1 MPENKLFPPEG
12 LRPPV
17 RHTLDCLREALESGA
32 VLEAPVQRCDAGHT
46 LHIDLDG
53 IPGRISRPEAIAPWI
68 NGAGRDIAVLSRV
81 GKPACFQVLS
91 LQADEKGAPAAVL
104 SRRAAQEAAM
114 DFFLQNLEPGM
125 VLTCR
130 VTRLEPYGAFLD
142 IGCGIIAIL
151 PIELISV
158 SRISHPGARLQEGQ
172 KILAAVRSFDRENRR
187 ITMTTRE
194 LLGTWMENAS
204 RFAPGETVRGIVR
217 SVKEYGSFIEL
228 APNLSGLAD
237 SREDL
242 SPGDGVS
249 VFIKSIRPERM
260 KIKLQVIEKLPPQM
274 QPESLRY
281 QITDGKLD
289 RWTYSPP
296 GYEKE
301 PVETVFTAP
310 VP

>member
-17 RHTLDCLREALESGA
+17 HLTLPDLREALESGT
-32 VLEAPVQRCDAGHT
+32 VLEAPVQRCDTSHS
-46 LHIDLDG
+46 LHIDLEG
-53 IPGRISRPEAIAPWI
+53 IPGVISRPEAIAPWI

-81 GKPACFQVLS
+81 GKPACFKVTS
-91 LQADEKGAPAAVL
+91 LRADEKGAPEAVL

-114 DFFLQNLEPGM
+114 DFFLEHLEPGM

-130 VTRLEPYGAFLD
+130 VTRLEPYGAFVD

-151 PIELISV
+151 PIELMSV
-158 SRISHPGARLQEGQ
+158 SRIGHPSARLREGQ

-187 ITMTTRE
+187 ITMTMRE

-217 SVKEYGSFIEL
+217 SVKDYGSFIEL
-228 APNLSGLAD
+228 TPNLSGLAD
-237 SREDL
+237 ARL
-242 SPGDGVS
+242 SPGDEVS

-260 KIKLQVIEKLPPQM
+260 KIKLQVIEKLPPRQE
-274 QPESLRY
+274 PEPLRY

-289 RWTYSPP
+289 RWSYSPP
-296 GYEKE
+296 GYERE
-301 PVETVFTAP
+301 PVETVFRNL
-310 VP
+310 